1 MDDLVSRSSLLDKA
15 KYDDYW
21 FGDDYVC
28 FAGVFVGDIEN
39 EPAVEAIPVEFLRRK
54 LASEHTCLYGNDAEF
69 LKNQG
74 AYNPSAFAA
83 GFKYALERL
92 QGWATLLKEERR

>member
-1 MDDLVSRSSLLDKA
+1 MDNDLISRSALLK
-15 KYDDYW
+15 K
-21 FGDDYVC
+21 G
-28 FAGVFVGDIEN
+28 FADEYTGEGIVTCQDVAEA
-39 EPAVEAIPVEFLRRK
+39 PAVDAISVELLRRK